1 MVVYEALAPTKIE
14 YPESDGLLMAES
26 DFQRDVLIYIVE
38 ALRLY
43 FRHRPDVYVS
53 GNLFLYYEEGVPD
66 SVVAP
71 DVFVVFGIP
80 KRKRNSYLLWREKVA
95 PQFVLEITSKA
106 TRAKDQGAKRGTYA
120 FLGIK
125 EYFLFDP
132 TGDYLRPPLQAY
144 KLVGQNY
151 RPLPAQTTS
160 DKVLTIHSDVLNLDW
175 QLDGLQLRLVEPGS
189 GRLLRSLDDAESEI
203 ERLQAELARLR
214 GQAG

>member
-1 MVVYEALAPTKIE
+1 MVVYEAPAPTKIE
-14 YPESDGLLMAES
+14 YPNSDGLPLAES

-43 FRHRPDVYVS
+43 FRHRPNVYVS

-71 DVFVVFGIP
+71 DVFIVFGVP
-80 KRKRNSYLLWREKVA
+80 KRKRNSYLLWREKAA
-95 PQFVLEITSKA
+95 PQFVLEVTSKA
-106 TRAKDQGAKRGTYA
+106 TRAKDLGAKRGTYA
-120 FLGIK
+120 FLGVK

-132 TGDYLRPPLQAY
+132 TGDYLRPPLQAFQ
-144 KLVGQNY
+144 LVGQNY
-151 RPLPAQTTS
+151 QPMPAQPGAP
-160 DKVLTIHSDVLNLDW
+160 LTIHSDVLDLDW
-175 QLDGLQLRLVEPGS
+175 RLEGLQLRLVEPGS
-189 GRLLRSLDDAESEI
+189 GRVLRSLDDAESEI